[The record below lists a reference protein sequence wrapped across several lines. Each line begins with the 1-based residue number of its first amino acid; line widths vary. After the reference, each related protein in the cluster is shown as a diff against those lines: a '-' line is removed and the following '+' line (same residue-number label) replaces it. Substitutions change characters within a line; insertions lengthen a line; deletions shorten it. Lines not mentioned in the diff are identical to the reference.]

1 MSDQLERRKG
11 KLSLGGRTGGQ
22 WQMSHS
28 RVKTNQQL
36 FKKYF
41 CTEEQEEILQNQVG
55 PQTFSKRVIEHGSQ
69 SCVSLSH
76 PTWQGEAE

>member
-1 MSDQLERRKG
+1 
-11 KLSLGGRTGGQ
+11 
-22 WQMSHS
+22 MSHS

-55 PQTFSKRVIEHGSQ
+55 PQTFSKRVIEHSSQ